1 MLLGVLALLAAS
13 YSFPLRAWLDQRS
26 ELAAAQAQR
35 DDLVREVGELSEQRE
50 LWDDPAYVRA
60 QARERLNFV
69 LPGEAGLV
77 VLGTEA
83 TDPSPAPPDGAV
95 VPALSQGEPWW
106 TALAAAFTD
115 STAAQSSTP

>member
-1 MLLGVLALLAAS
+1 VLLGVVALLAAS
-13 YSFPLRAWLDQRS
+13 YSFPLRAWLDQRG

-35 DDLVREVGELSEQRE
+35 DALARDVEELTQEQQ
-50 LWDDPAYVRA
+50 LWEDPAFVRA

-83 TDPSPAPPDGAV
+83 TEAEQAPADGAV
-95 VPALSQGEPWW
+95 VPAVSSGEPWW
-106 TALAAAFTD
+106 NALVAAFTD
-115 STAAQSSTP
+115 SGAATPP

>member
-1 MLLGVLALLAAS
+1 VLLGVVALLAAS

-35 DDLVREVGELSEQRE
+35 DALERDVEQLTE
-50 LWDDPAYVRA
+50 QQQLWEDPAFVRA

-83 TDPSPAPPDGAV
+83 TEAELPTADGAV
-95 VPALSQGEPWW
+95 VPAVPSGEPWW
-106 TALAAAFTD
+106 NGLVAAFAD
-115 STAAQSSTP
+115 SGAATPP